1 MSDIYGY
8 KRSPKP
14 YGVFSTEGSKLTIG
28 SADATKA
35 AYLVQNWSISYTQ
48 NVEELFEI
56 GSDRL
61 YWVKGRPTGQGKVGR
76 IIGAT
81 DPNVL
86 MPNGAFD
93 ICDGGATM
101 VLKSTGGHCESAPTH
116 VSAGGAGD
124 VMNRGV
130 SLQMMGVVVTSIGFS
145 MSLPDVK
152 LAENYDWRFS
162 YLSVK

>member
-35 AYLVQNWSISYTQ
+35 AYLVQNWTISYSQ
-48 NVEELFEI
+48 DVQELFEI

-61 YWVKGRPTGQGKVGR
+61 YWVKGRPMGQGGIGR
-76 IIGAT
+76 IVGAT

-86 MPNGAFD
+86 MPKGAFD

-101 VLKSTGGHCESAPTH
+101 TLKSTGGHCENPPTH
-116 VSAGGAGD
+116 GGAG
-124 VMNRGV
+124 VALNKGV
-130 SLQMMGVVVTSIGFS
+130 SLTMMGCVVTTIGFS

-152 LAENYDWRFS
+152 LAENYAWRFG
-162 YLSVK
+162 YLNVGSK